1 MEAYGR
7 RALAVF
13 ALLGALLIGAAPASA
28 SSVGSL
34 TVANGSPS
42 NAAGART
49 QYVVSFV
56 TSASGALA
64 AGGTITVTF
73 PVGTTFANYGGGGVF
88 DGATRIGSC
97 PTPNTSTRVTTCSI
111 FGAIG
116 ASSTARLEFNGITN
130 PGTPGSTYALTV
142 ATSSDTTPTSSQSYT
157 VAPANTLS
165 NISVNNTSPSNGA
178 GARTQYVIGFAT
190 TATGGL
196 SSTAQSTVDVTFP
209 VGTTFAN
216 YGGGGV
222 FDGATRIGSCPT
234 PNTSTRVTT
243 CSIFGAIG
251 ASSTARLEFN
261 GITNPGTPGST
272 YALTVATSSDTTPT
286 SSQSYTVAPANTLSN
301 ISVNNTSPSNGA
313 GARTQYVIG
322 FATTATGGLSSTAQS
337 TVDVTF
343 PVGTTFANYGGGGV
357 FDGATRIGSCP
368 TPNTS
373 TRVTTC
379 SIFGAIGASS
389 TARLEFNGITNPG
402 TPGSTYALTVATS
415 SDTTPTSSQSYTVAP
430 ANTLSNIS
438 VNNTSPSNGA
448 GARTQY
454 VIGFATTATGGLSST
469 AQSTV
474 DVTFPVGTTFA
485 NYGGGGV
492 FDGATRIGSCPTP
505 NTSTRVTTCSIFGAI
520 GASSTARLEFNGITN
535 PGTPGSTYALTVAT
549 SSDTTPTSSQSYTVA
564 PANTLTNLAVA
575 PGSSLQSATT
585 QYIVTFTTSPTGAL
599 SNTAQSTVDATF
611 PAGTTFANYGGG
623 GVFDGA
629 TRIGSCPTPNTST
642 RVTTCSIFGAIGAS
656 TTARLE
662 FNGITNPGTPGS
674 YRMTVATSSDTS
686 VAMSSQYGI
695 AVDTVPPETTLVSGP
710 PGTTT
715 NPQPT
720 FTFSS
725 SEPGSSFE
733 CSLDGASFAPCTSPF
748 VAPPL
753 AAGVHTFQ
761 VRAKDPS
768 GNPDATAATQTFTIA
783 ATSAAP
789 PPAPTAGK
797 TVVVSE
803 VAGTVRVRVKGSK
816 AFVELNAAEGIPVGS
831 TVDTTHGTV
840 LLTSQSKSGGASQSA
855 KFFDGIFLVTQQG
868 PITKLKLTQKL
879 AKCTAGKASVATKRP
894 KKRRLWGDGKGKFR
908 TEGKHSA
915 ATVVGTKWLVQDSC
929 AGTLTKV
936 ARGVVSVRDNVKHK
950 TIRVKAGKRYLAK
963 PPR

>member
-1 MEAYGR
+1 MEACWR
-7 RALAVF
+7 RALALF

-64 AGGTITVTF
+64 A
-73 PVGTTFANYGGGGVF
+73 
-88 DGATRIGSC
+88 
-97 PTPNTSTRVTTCSI
+97 
-111 FGAIG
+111 
-116 ASSTARLEFNGITN
+116 
-130 PGTPGSTYALTV
+130 
-142 ATSSDTTPTSSQSYT
+142 
-157 VAPANTLS
+157 
-165 NISVNNTSPSNGA
+165 
-178 GARTQYVIGFAT
+178 
-190 TATGGL
+190 
-196 SSTAQSTVDVTFP
+196 QSTIDV
-209 VGTTFAN
+209 
-216 YGGGGV
+216 
-222 FDGATRIGSCPT
+222 
-234 PNTSTRVTT
+234 
-243 CSIFGAIG
+243 
-251 ASSTARLEFN
+251 
-261 GITNPGTPGST
+261 
-272 YALTVATSSDTTPT
+272 
-286 SSQSYTVAPANTLSN
+286 
-301 ISVNNTSPSNGA
+301 
-313 GARTQYVIG
+313 
-322 FATTATGGLSSTAQS
+322 
-337 TVDVTF
+337 
-343 PVGTTFANYGGGGV
+343 
-357 FDGATRIGSCP
+357 
-368 TPNTS
+368 
-373 TRVTTC
+373 
-379 SIFGAIGASS
+379 
-389 TARLEFNGITNPG
+389 
-402 TPGSTYALTVATS
+402 
-415 SDTTPTSSQSYTVAP
+415 
-430 ANTLSNIS
+430 
-438 VNNTSPSNGA
+438 
-448 GARTQY
+448 
-454 VIGFATTATGGLSST
+454 
-469 AQSTV
+469 
-474 DVTFPVGTTFA
+474 
-485 NYGGGGV
+485 
-492 FDGATRIGSCPTP
+492 
-505 NTSTRVTTCSIFGAI
+505 
-520 GASSTARLEFNGITN
+520 
-535 PGTPGSTYALTVAT
+535 
-549 SSDTTPTSSQSYTVA
+549 
-564 PANTLTNLAVA
+564 
-575 PGSSLQSATT
+575 
-585 QYIVTFTTSPTGAL
+585 
-599 SNTAQSTVDATF
+599 TF

-629 TRIGSCPTPNTST
+629 TRIGNCPTPNPST
-642 RVTTCSIFGAIGAS
+642 RQTTCSIFGTIGAS

-662 FNGITNPGTPGS
+662 FNGITNPATPGS

-686 VAMSSQYGI
+686 VATSSQYGI

-797 TVVVSE
+797 SVVVSE

-879 AKCTAGKASVATKRP
+879 AKCTAGKASVAKKRP